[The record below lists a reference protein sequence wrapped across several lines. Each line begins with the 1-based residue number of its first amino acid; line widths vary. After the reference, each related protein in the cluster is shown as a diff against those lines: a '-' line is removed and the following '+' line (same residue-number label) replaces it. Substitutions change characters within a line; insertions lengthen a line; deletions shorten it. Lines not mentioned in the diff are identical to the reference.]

1 MGVLNTSPESFSDG
15 VRASTLGSVL
25 RRGHALI
32 EDGADIIDV
41 GGESGVTNRPPLPV
55 GEEIAR
61 VVPVVSELVV
71 SGAIVSVDT
80 WKPPVARAA
89 LEAGAH
95 LINDV
100 SGLRENEM
108 ARHCADFGAGL
119 VLMHTRAEPK
129 VKTFPEYADVVE
141 DVVEFLAERI
151 ERAMAHGLHREQIV
165 LDPGPDFAKTPAQT
179 VRVLRHLRHVVSLG
193 RPVLLAVSRK
203 DFIGALN
210 QRRPRERLAGTLAA
224 VAAGLDAGA
233 SILRVHDVAATVD
246 FLKVRAALRGE
257 VEVSETLQLP
267 EALRRE
273 PPLSP

>member
-1 MGVLNTSPESFSDG
+1 MGILNASPESFSDG
-15 VRASTLGSVL
+15 VHASTLKNVL

-41 GGESGVTNRPPLPV
+41 GGESGVTHRPAISV
-55 GEEIAR
+55 GEEKAR
-61 VVPVVSELVV
+61 VVPVVRELVATGV
-71 SGAIVSVDT
+71 IVSVDT

-100 SGLRENEM
+100 SGLRYPEI
-108 ARHCADFGAGL
+108 AGDCAEFGAGL
-119 VLMHTRAEPK
+119 VLVHTRSEPK
-129 VKTFPEYADVVE
+129 VKTFPDYADVVK
-141 DVVEFLAERI
+141 DVVEFLLERMDQ
-151 ERAMAHGLHREQIV
+151 AMAHGLHGDQLV

-179 VRVLRHLRHVVSLG
+179 VQVLRHLGEVVSLG

-203 DFIGALN
+203 DFIGAIN

-224 VAAGLDAGA
+224 LSAGLDAGA

-246 FLKVRAALRGE
+246 FLNVRAALRGE
-257 VEVSETLQLP
+257 LDVSETLELP
-267 EALRRE
+267 EAFRRE
-273 PPLSP
+273 PPG